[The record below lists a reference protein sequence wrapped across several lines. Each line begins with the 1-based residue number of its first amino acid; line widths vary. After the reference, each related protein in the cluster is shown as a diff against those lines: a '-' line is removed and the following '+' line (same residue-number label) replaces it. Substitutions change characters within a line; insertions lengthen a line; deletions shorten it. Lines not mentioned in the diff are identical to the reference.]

1 MCCILQKMNAP
12 INPEAQE
19 GFAND
24 PLMCEN
30 DYIPPTFFAPKN
42 SSAYN
47 DVLDVREDSIKARK
61 RVPL

>member
-42 SSAYN
+42 SSAY
-47 DVLDVREDSIKARK
+47 RTTTF
-61 RVPL
+61 

>member
-1 MCCILQKMNAP
+1 MNAP

-42 SSAYN
+42 SSAYTEA
-47 DVLDVREDSIKARK
+47 VEQRRFRRAR
-61 RVPL
+61 RFH